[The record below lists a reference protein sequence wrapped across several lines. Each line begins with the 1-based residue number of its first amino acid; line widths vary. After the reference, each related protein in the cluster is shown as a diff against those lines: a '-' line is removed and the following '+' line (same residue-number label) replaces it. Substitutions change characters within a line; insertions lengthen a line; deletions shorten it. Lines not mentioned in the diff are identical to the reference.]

1 MHLVSVILPSREYL
15 SIGDP
20 SYVLVPVVL
29 EEDVDVVSIIA
40 VYQSVVLE
48 EDVDV
53 VSIIAVYQSVVLE
66 EDVDVVSIIAVYQSQ
81 QQ

>member
-20 SYVLVPVVL
+20 SYVLVREYVVL
-29 EEDVDVVSIIA
+29 EEDVDVVSVIP
-40 VYQSVVLE
+40 
-48 EDVDV
+48 
-53 VSIIAVYQSVVLE
+53 
-66 EDVDVVSIIAVYQSQ
+66 VYQSQ